1 MLSDFRFAFRQL
13 LKRPGFTLVAML
25 TLALGIGVNTTMF
38 SVLNTLVL
46 RASASPDSARLV
58 SVLGTS
64 GEAEQSMLSPADYY
78 DFRDQTKSFEQV
90 AAYDQ
95 TNFNLAEP
103 GQPAQRLSGMS
114 VTGNFFGTFAIPP
127 ELGRVIGPENDQPG
141 AARVVVLSDGYWR
154 SHFAA
159 DPAVLDRTV
168 RMDGQQVTII
178 GVMPEEFQNLT
189 FWGHVDA
196 WQALAL
202 DAPGRQIR
210 NGHWLAGIGR
220 LKRDVPLAQARAE
233 ATAIASRLAHDF
245 PLNDAGNGLHLA
257 SWNAIRTGD
266 LSRNVSWMCMAL
278 AGFVL
283 LIACAN
289 LANLQLARMTERVRE
304 NAVRIALGASKMQ
317 LIRQLLVESLM
328 LSAAGGAV
336 GVLIAKWGTQLIGNG
351 IYIGDVRGMDMPIS
365 ADVLVFTLL
374 ASAVTGV
381 GVGLIPA
388 WMASRADVNAALKQG
403 SRGSTGDRSRHWV
416 RHALIVA
423 ELALA
428 LVLLAG
434 AGFFVRG
441 TQRLAKEDTGW
452 RPDGL
457 TVASLS
463 LPYNA
468 NYQTDAQC
476 RAFFDRLAA
485 KMSELPGTRTATISS
500 YLPITGFWRS
510 SGIAIQDRPPVTH
523 GKEPLVYYNS
533 ELPGSI
539 SALGMRL
546 LRGRDFS
553 PADRADTTPVAII
566 NESMA
571 NELWPGENPIGKRI
585 TDTSTPVPTWV
596 EIVGVVNDVH
606 STLSFVRRPDTRF
619 QVHLPLAQT
628 PSSFVHW
635 FNVAIRS
642 DAPAATVAAGLR
654 SAVQQID
661 ADQPVYD
668 IFDARQEMAQI
679 TQGFALTG
687 EMLGAFALIGL
698 ALSAVG
704 IFGVIANLVAQ
715 RTSEFGI
722 RMALGAQAAD
732 VLWLVLGQGLRLT
745 ALGTAL
751 GLVSAWALVRVLTA
765 LVPGV
770 NGGDPLAFACVAA
783 LLAAVATLAC
793 WLPARRAT
801 KVDPIIALRAE

>member
-1 MLSDFRFAFRQL
+1 
-13 LKRPGFTLVAML
+13 
-25 TLALGIGVNTTMF
+25 
-38 SVLNTLVL
+38 
-46 RASASPDSARLV
+46 
-58 SVLGTS
+58 
-64 GEAEQSMLSPADYY
+64 
-78 DFRDQTKSFEQV
+78 
-90 AAYDQ
+90 
-95 TNFNLAEP
+95 
-103 GQPAQRLSGMS
+103 
-114 VTGNFFGTFAIPP
+114 
-127 ELGRVIGPENDQPG
+127 
-141 AARVVVLSDGYWR
+141 
-154 SHFAA
+154 
-159 DPAVLDRTV
+159 
-168 RMDGQQVTII
+168 MDGQQVTII
-178 GVMPEEFQNLT
+178 GVMPAEFDNLT

-202 DAPGRQIR
+202 DAAGRQIR
-210 NGHWLAGIGR
+210 DGHWLAGIGR
-220 LKRDVPLAQARAE
+220 LKRDVSIEQAGAE
-233 ATAIASRLAHDF
+233 ASAIASRLAHDF
-245 PLNDAGNGLHLA
+245 PLSDAGNGLRLVF
-257 SWNAIRTGD
+257 WNAIRTGEI
-266 LSRNVSWMCMAL
+266 SRNVSWMCMAL

-304 NAVRIALGASKMQ
+304 NAVRIALGASKIQ

-336 GVLIAKWGTQLIGNG
+336 GVLIANWGTHLIGNSV
-351 IYIGDVRGMDMPIS
+351 YIGDVQGMDMPIN
-365 ADVLVFTLL
+365 ANVLIFTLL
-374 ASAVTGV
+374 ASAATGI

-388 WMASRADVNAALKQG
+388 WMASRTDVNAALKQG
-403 SRGSTGDRSRHWV
+403 SRGSTGDHSRHLV
-416 RHALIVA
+416 RHGLIVA

-428 LVLLAG
+428 LTLLAG

-441 TQRLAKEDTGW
+441 TQRLAKADMGW

-463 LPYNA
+463 LPFNA

-476 RAFFDRLAA
+476 QAFFDRLQA
-485 KMSELPGTRTATISS
+485 KVSELPGTRAATLST

-510 SGIAIQDRPPVTH
+510 SGISIQDRPPVPH

-533 ELPGSI
+533 EVPGTT
-539 SALGMRL
+539 ATLGMRL
-546 LRGRDFS
+546 IRGRDFS
-553 PADRADTTPVAII
+553 AADRADTTHVAII

-571 NELWPGENPIGKRI
+571 NDLWPGENPIGKRI
-585 TDTSTPVPTWV
+585 ADASAKVPSWI
-596 EIVGVVNDVH
+596 EIVGIVNDVH
-606 STLSFVRRPDTRF
+606 STLGFVRRPDTPF

-628 PSSFVHW
+628 QSSYVHW

-679 TQGFALTG
+679 MQGFALTG
-687 EMLGAFALIGL
+687 QMLGAFALIGL

-704 IFGVIANLVAQ
+704 IFGVITNLVAQ

-745 ALGTAL
+745 ALGTAI
-751 GLVSAWALVRVLTA
+751 GLACAWALLRVLA
-765 LVPGV
+765 AIVPGV
-770 NGGDPLAFACVAA
+770 HGGDPLAFACLVL
-783 LLAAVATLAC
+783 LLAGVATLAC